1 MVGELAPVCTRDV
14 KILAIANGKGGV
26 GKTTTSLNLA
36 AILSSKM
43 KTLAV
48 DADPQ
53 GSLSWWFEQGEMPF
67 ELSTETD
74 PKLLKQLKKVKG
86 YELIVVDTPPALR
99 SDALLSVVQA
109 ADYLILPT
117 QPAPMDLTALIETV
131 RQAIAPS
138 QVAHRVLLTQVDP
151 RSLNDA
157 LDAQKSLMDAGIP
170 VFNAFIRAYK
180 VHERAPLEGVPITQA
195 KGKNAKEAASDYQ
208 RVADELLREWGRR

>member
-1 MVGELAPVCTRDV
+1 M

-26 GKTTTSLNLA
+26 GKTTTSVNLA

-86 YELIVVDTPPALR
+86 YELVVVDTPPALR

-131 RQAIAPS
+131 RHAIAPS

-195 KGKNAKEAASDYQ
+195 KGKNAKEAASDYW
-208 RVADELLREWGRR
+208 RVADELLREWGSR

>member
-1 MVGELAPVCTRDV
+1 V

-26 GKTTTSLNLA
+26 GKTTTSVNLA

-86 YELIVVDTPPALR
+86 YELVVVDTPPALR
-99 SDALLSVVQA
+99 SEALLSVVQA

-117 QPAPMDLTALIETV
+117 QPASMDLTALIETV

-208 RVADELLREWGRR
+208 RVADELLREWGSR

>member
-1 MVGELAPVCTRDV
+1 V

-26 GKTTTSLNLA
+26 GKTTTSVNLA

-86 YELIVVDTPPALR
+86 YELVVVDTPPALR

-208 RVADELLREWGRR
+208 RVADELLREWGSR

>member
-1 MVGELAPVCTRDV
+1 V

-26 GKTTTSLNLA
+26 GKTTTAVNLA

-74 PKLLKQLKKVKG
+74 PKLLKQLKKVLG
-86 YELIVVDTPPALR
+86 YELVVVDTPPALR
-99 SDALLSVVQA
+99 SDALLAVIQA

-131 RQAIAPS
+131 RSALAPA
-138 QVAHRVLLTQVDP
+138 QVAHRVLLTKVDP

-170 VFNAFIRAYK
+170 VFNAFIRGYK
-180 VHERAPLEGVPITQA
+180 VHERAPLDGVPITHA

-208 RVADELLREWGRR
+208 RVADELLREWGSR

>member
-1 MVGELAPVCTRDV
+1 M

-26 GKTTTSLNLA
+26 GKTTTSVNLA

-74 PKLLKQLKKVKG
+74 PKLLKQLRKVKG
-86 YELIVVDTPPALR
+86 YELVVVDTPPALR
-99 SDALLSVVQA
+99 SDALKSVIQA

-131 RQAIAPS
+131 RQALAPS
-138 QVAHRVLLTQVDP
+138 KVAHRVLLTQVDP

-170 VFNAFIRAYK
+170 VFKAFIRAYK
-180 VHERAPLEGVPITQA
+180 AHERAPLEGVPITQF

-208 RVADELLREWGRR
+208 RVADELLREWGSR

>member
-1 MVGELAPVCTRDV
+1 V

-26 GKTTTSLNLA
+26 GKTTTSVNLA
-36 AILSSKM
+36 AILSSLM

-67 ELSTETD
+67 ELSSETD
-74 PKLLKQLKKVKG
+74 PKLLKQLRKVKG
-86 YELIVVDTPPALR
+86 YELVVVDTPPALR
-99 SDALLSVVQA
+99 SDALKSVIQA

-180 VHERAPLEGVPITQA
+180 VHERAPLDGVPITQA
-195 KGKNAKEAASDYQ
+195 KGRNAKEAASDYQ
-208 RVADELLREWGRR
+208 RVADELLREWGSR

>member
-1 MVGELAPVCTRDV
+1 V
-14 KILAIANGKGGV
+14 KILVIANGKGGV

-67 ELSTETD
+67 ELSQETE
-74 PKLLKQLKKVKG
+74 PKLLKQLRKVKG
-86 YELIVVDTPPALR
+86 YELIIVDTPPALR
-99 SDALLSVVQA
+99 SEALNAVVQA

-131 RQAIAPS
+131 RQAIAPAS
-138 QVAHRVLLTQVDP
+138 VAHRVLLTQVDP
-151 RSLNDA
+151 RSLNEA

-170 VFNAFIRAYK
+170 VFNAFIRGYK

-208 RVADELLREWGRR
+208 RVADELLREWGNR

>member
-1 MVGELAPVCTRDV
+1 M
-14 KILAIANGKGGV
+14 KILVIANGKGGV

-67 ELSTETD
+67 ELSQETE
-74 PKLLKQLKKVKG
+74 PKLLKQLRKVKG

-99 SDALLSVVQA
+99 SEALNAVVQV

-131 RQAIAPS
+131 RQAIAPAS
-138 QVAHRVLLTQVDP
+138 VAHRVLLTQVDP
-151 RSLNDA
+151 RSLNEA

-170 VFNAFIRAYK
+170 VFNAFIRGYK

-208 RVADELLREWGRR
+208 RVADELLREWGNL

>member
-1 MVGELAPVCTRDV
+1 V

-26 GKTTTSLNLA
+26 GKTTTSVNLA

-48 DADPQ
+48 DADLQ
-53 GSLSWWFEQGEMPF
+53 GSLSWWFEQSEMPF

-86 YELIVVDTPPALR
+86 YELVVVDTPPALR

-109 ADYLILPT
+109 ASYLILPT
-117 QPAPMDLTALIETV
+117 QAAPMDLTALIETV
-131 RQAIAPS
+131 RQALAPS

-180 VHERAPLEGVPITQA
+180 VHERAPLQGVPITQA
-195 KGKNAKEAASDYQ
+195 KGKNAKEAASDYR
-208 RVADELLREWGRR
+208 RVADELLREWGSR

>member
-1 MVGELAPVCTRDV
+1 M

-26 GKTTTSLNLA
+26 GKTTTAVNLA

-67 ELSTETD
+67 ELSSETD
-74 PKLLKQLKKVKG
+74 PKLLKQLRKVKG
-86 YELIVVDTPPALR
+86 YELVVVDTPPALR
-99 SDALLSVVQA
+99 SDALKSVIQA

-180 VHERAPLEGVPITQA
+180 AHERAPLEGVPITQF

-208 RVADELLREWGRR
+208 RVADELLREWGSR

>member
-1 MVGELAPVCTRDV
+1 M

-43 KTLAV
+43 KTLAI

-74 PKLLKQLKKVKG
+74 PKLLKQLRKIKG
-86 YELIVVDTPPALR
+86 YDLVVVDTPPALR
-99 SDALLSVVQA
+99 SDALKSVVQA

-117 QPAPMDLTALIETV
+117 QAAPMDLTALIETV
-131 RQAIAPS
+131 RQAITPD
-138 QVAHRVLLTQVDP
+138 QIAHRVLLTKVDS

-170 VFNAFIRAYK
+170 VFNAFIRGYK
-180 VHERAPLEGVPITQA
+180 VHERAPLEGVPIIHA
-195 KGKNAKEAASDYQ
+195 KGKNAKEAAADYQ
-208 RVADELLREWGRR
+208 RVADELLREWRSQ

>member
-1 MVGELAPVCTRDV
+1 V

-26 GKTTTSLNLA
+26 GKTTTSVNLA

-74 PKLLKQLKKVKG
+74 PKLLKQLKKVLG
-86 YELIVVDTPPALR
+86 YELVVVDTPPALR

-109 ADYLILPT
+109 ASYLILPT

-131 RQAIAPS
+131 RHAIAPS

-208 RVADELLREWGRR
+208 RVADELLREWGSR

>member
-1 MVGELAPVCTRDV
+1 M

-26 GKTTTSLNLA
+26 GKTTTTVNLA

-74 PKLLKQLKKVKG
+74 PKLLKQLRKVKG
-86 YELIVVDTPPALR
+86 YELVVVDTPPALR
-99 SDALLSVVQA
+99 SDALKSVIQA

-180 VHERAPLEGVPITQA
+180 AHERAPLEGVPITQA

-208 RVADELLREWGRR
+208 RVADELLREWGSR

>member
-1 MVGELAPVCTRDV
+1 V

-26 GKTTTSLNLA
+26 GKTTTTVNLA

-74 PKLLKQLKKVKG
+74 PKLLKQLRKVKG
-86 YELIVVDTPPALR
+86 YELVVVDTPPSLR
-99 SDALLSVVQA
+99 SDALNSVIQA

-131 RQAIAPS
+131 RQALVPS
-138 QVAHRVLLTQVDP
+138 KVAHRVLLTQVDP

-180 VHERAPLEGVPITQA
+180 AHERAPLEGVPITQF

-208 RVADELLREWGRR
+208 RVADELLREWGSR

>member
-1 MVGELAPVCTRDV
+1 LQGKTV
-14 KILAIANGKGGV
+14 KILVIANGKGGV
-26 GKTTTSLNLA
+26 GKTTTSVNLA
-36 AILSSKM
+36 SILSSRM

-74 PKLLKQLKKVKG
+74 PKLLQQLRKVKG
-86 YELIVVDTPPALR
+86 YELVVVDTPPALR
-99 SDALLSVVQA
+99 SDALKAVVQA

-131 RQAIAPS
+131 KQVIAPAKVS
-138 QVAHRVLLTQVDP
+138 YRVLLTKVDP

-157 LDAQKSLMDAGIP
+157 LDAQKSLMDAQIP
-170 VFNAFIRAYK
+170 VFNAFIRVYK
-180 VHERAPLEGVPITQA
+180 AHERAPLEGVPITQA

-208 RVADELLREWGRR
+208 RVADELKREWGSR

>member
-1 MVGELAPVCTRDV
+1 M

-26 GKTTTSLNLA
+26 GKTTTSVNLA

-74 PKLLKQLKKVKG
+74 SKLLKQLKKVKG
-86 YELIVVDTPPALR
+86 YELVVVDTPPALR

-208 RVADELLREWGRR
+208 RVADELLREWGSR

>member
-1 MVGELAPVCTRDV
+1 M

-26 GKTTTSLNLA
+26 GKTTTSVNLA

-74 PKLLKQLKKVKG
+74 SKLLKQLKKVKG
-86 YELIVVDTPPALR
+86 YELVVVDTPPALR

-109 ADYLILPT
+109 ADYLIVPT

-131 RQAIAPS
+131 RQALVPS
-138 QVAHRVLLTQVDP
+138 QVAHRVLLTKVDP

-180 VHERAPLEGVPITQA
+180 AHERAPLEGVPITQA

-208 RVADELLREWGRR
+208 RVADELLREWGSR

>member
-1 MVGELAPVCTRDV
+1 V

-26 GKTTTSLNLA
+26 GKTTTSVNLA

-86 YELIVVDTPPALR
+86 YELVVVDTPPALR

-131 RQAIAPS
+131 RHAITPS

-208 RVADELLREWGRR
+208 RVADELLREWGSR

>member
-1 MVGELAPVCTRDV
+1 M

-26 GKTTTSLNLA
+26 GKTTTSVNLA

-48 DADPQ
+48 DADSQ

-86 YELIVVDTPPALR
+86 YELVVVDTPPALR

-131 RQAIAPS
+131 QHAIAPS

-151 RSLNDA
+151 RSLNDV

-208 RVADELLREWGRR
+208 RVADELLREWGSR

>member
-1 MVGELAPVCTRDV
+1 V

-26 GKTTTSLNLA
+26 GKTTTSVNLA

-86 YELIVVDTPPALR
+86 YELVVVDTPPALR

-117 QPAPMDLTALIETV
+117 QPAPMDLTALISTV
-131 RQAIAPS
+131 RHALAPS
-138 QVAHRVLLTQVDP
+138 QVAHRVLLTKVDP

-208 RVADELLREWGRR
+208 RVADELLREWGSR

>member
-1 MVGELAPVCTRDV
+1 M

-26 GKTTTSLNLA
+26 GKTTTAVNLA
-36 AILSSKM
+36 AILSSKI

-74 PKLLKQLKKVKG
+74 PKLLKQLKKVLG
-86 YELIVVDTPPALR
+86 YELVVVDTPPALR
-99 SDALLSVVQA
+99 SDALLAVIQT

-131 RQAIAPS
+131 RSAIAPS
-138 QVAHRVLLTQVDP
+138 QVAHRVLLTKVDP

-170 VFNAFIRAYK
+170 VFNAFIRGYK
-180 VHERAPLEGVPITQA
+180 VHERAPLDGVPITHA

-208 RVADELLREWGRR
+208 RVADELLREWGSR

>member
-1 MVGELAPVCTRDV
+1 M

-26 GKTTTSLNLA
+26 GKTTTALNLA
-36 AILSSKM
+36 AILSSLR

-74 PKLLKQLKKVKG
+74 PKLLKQLRKVRG
-86 YELIVVDTPPALR
+86 YELVVVDTPPALR
-99 SDALLSVVQA
+99 SDALKSVIQA

-131 RQAIAPS
+131 RQALAPS

-180 VHERAPLEGVPITQA
+180 VHERAPLDGVPITQA
-195 KGKNAKEAASDYQ
+195 KGRNAKEAASDYQ
-208 RVADELLREWGRR
+208 RVADELLREWGSR

>member
-1 MVGELAPVCTRDV
+1 M

-26 GKTTTSLNLA
+26 GKTTTAVNLA

-74 PKLLKQLKKVKG
+74 PKLLKQLKKVLG
-86 YELIVVDTPPALR
+86 YELVVVDTPPALR
-99 SDALLSVVQA
+99 SDALLAVIQA
-109 ADYLILPT
+109 ADYLIVPT

-131 RQAIAPS
+131 RSAIAPS
-138 QVAHRVLLTQVDP
+138 QVAHRVLLTKVDP

-157 LDAQKSLMDAGIP
+157 LDAQKSLRDAGIP
-170 VFNAFIRAYK
+170 VFNAFIRGYK
-180 VHERAPLEGVPITQA
+180 VHERAPLDGVPITLA

-208 RVADELLREWGRR
+208 RVADELLREWRSR

>member
-1 MVGELAPVCTRDV
+1 V

-26 GKTTTSLNLA
+26 GKTTTTVNLA

-53 GSLSWWFEQGEMPF
+53 GSLSWWFEQGEMSF

-74 PKLLKQLKKVKG
+74 PKLLKQLRKVKG
-86 YELIVVDTPPALR
+86 YELVVVDTPPALR
-99 SDALLSVVQA
+99 SDALKSVIQA

-138 QVAHRVLLTQVDP
+138 QVVHRVLLTQVDP

-180 VHERAPLEGVPITQA
+180 AHERAPLEGVPITQF

-208 RVADELLREWGRR
+208 RVADELLREWGSR

>member
-1 MVGELAPVCTRDV
+1 V

-26 GKTTTSLNLA
+26 GKTTTSVNLA
-36 AILSSKM
+36 AILSSKR

-67 ELSTETD
+67 ELSSETD
-74 PKLLKQLKKVKG
+74 PKLLKQLRKVKG
-86 YELIVVDTPPALR
+86 YELVVVDTPPALR
-99 SDALLSVVQA
+99 SDALKSVIQA

-131 RQAIAPS
+131 RQALAPS

-151 RSLNDA
+151 RSINDA

-170 VFNAFIRAYK
+170 VFNAFIRGYK
-180 VHERAPLEGVPITQA
+180 VHERAPLDGVPITHA

-208 RVADELLREWGRR
+208 RVADELLREWGSR

>member
-1 MVGELAPVCTRDV
+1 V

-26 GKTTTSLNLA
+26 GKTTTALNLA
-36 AILSSKM
+36 AILSSLR

-74 PKLLKQLKKVKG
+74 PKLLKQLRKVRG
-86 YELIVVDTPPALR
+86 YELVVVDTPPALR
-99 SDALLSVVQA
+99 SDALKSVIQA

-131 RQAIAPS
+131 RQALAPS

-180 VHERAPLEGVPITQA
+180 VHERAPLDGVPITQA
-195 KGKNAKEAASDYQ
+195 KGRNAKEAASDYQ
-208 RVADELLREWGRR
+208 RVADELLREWGSR